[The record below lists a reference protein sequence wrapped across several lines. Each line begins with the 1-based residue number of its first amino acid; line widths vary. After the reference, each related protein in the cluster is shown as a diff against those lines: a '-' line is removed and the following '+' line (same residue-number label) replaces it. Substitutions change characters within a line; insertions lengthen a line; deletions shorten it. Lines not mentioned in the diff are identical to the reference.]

1 MIDIQLLRYSKEK
14 KNDFHLEKY
23 QIIWM
28 TYRGTLSAVGMEDRW
43 QRMRQN
49 SSLELSHVFL
59 LTLPSTDSTTLIENN
74 LTSLCISFQTTTWLQ
89 QSSIRTIIRE
99 WGWPGY
105 WSCHRL
111 KVINYSSFPMTTSI
125 YYNLVSAPYINFT

>member
-1 MIDIQLLRYSKEK
+1 MIDIQLLHYSKEK

-23 QIIWM
+23 QIIWT

-49 SSLELSHVFL
+49 SSLELSEATHVFL

-74 LTSLCISFQTTTWLQ
+74 LTSLYISFQTTT
-89 QSSIRTIIRE
+89 
-99 WGWPGY
+99 
-105 WSCHRL
+105 
-111 KVINYSSFPMTTSI
+111 
-125 YYNLVSAPYINFT
+125 